1 MNPLGFINQIGRA
14 VADGF
19 TLAAEILCPRDHT
32 SEDRLRSWES
42 AAVAVEGEICD
53 EAEAC
58 EATDEA
64 FSIEDLFERFVP
76 DSSAA
81 VSAAADPSPA
91 DANTSPRVVGGEG
104 RKEDSCILSP
114 ASFRH
119 PIVDETGGPR

>member
-58 EATDEA
+58 EAT
-64 FSIEDLFERFVP
+64 
-76 DSSAA
+76 SAA
-81 VSAAADPSPA
+81 VSAAADPSPT